1 MSTIKQVA
9 QRAGVSPSTVSIVL
23 NSRSTPLPISQ
34 STRERVLKAA
44 RELKYN
50 PNIFARSL
58 RTKRSYSIAI
68 LAFDIVDPYC
78 AHTIRGVEEVISE
91 SEFHTLLCDVQNN
104 EEKMKDYFKLFKGNR
119 VEGIVVMATTL
130 ELNRRII
137 AQLHEEHIPLVVI
150 GKEMPGPIPCV
161 VMGNLEG
168 SFSAAEH
175 LIKLGHQRISFI
187 LGPSQYVDSRQREK
201 GGRSALRKYGIP
213 FDGELVAE
221 ENAVGWGPEAGYQSM
236 KKLLKKRKKFTA
248 VVAFDDISA
257 FGAIRAI
264 SEKGLKVPDDIS
276 VVGFDDLPMSAFSN
290 PPLTT
295 IHYPMREM
303 GRQGASLL
311 LKLLGGQTIKKRKLI
326 AETHLVVR
334 KSSGPAAM

>member
-1 MSTIKQVA
+1 MPTIKQVA
-9 QRAGVSPSTVSIVL
+9 QRAGVSTSTVSIVL
-23 NSRSTPLPISQ
+23 NNRSTLLPVSQ
-34 STRERVLKAA
+34 STKDKVWKAA
-44 RELKYN
+44 KELKYN

-78 AHTIRGVEEVISE
+78 AHIIRGAEEVISA

-104 EEKMKDYFKLFKGNR
+104 EEKMKNYFRLLKENR
-119 VEGIVVMATTL
+119 VEGIVIMATTL

-137 AQLHEEHIPLVVI
+137 AQLGEGHIPFVVI
-150 GKEMPGPIPCV
+150 GKEIPGPIPCV
-161 VMGNLEG
+161 VLGNLEG
-168 SFSAAEH
+168 SFSAVDH
-175 LIKLGHQRISFI
+175 LIKLGHQKISFI
-187 LGPSQYVDSRQREK
+187 VGPSQYADSQQREK

-213 FDGELVAE
+213 FNEKLVAE
-221 ENAVGWGPEAGYQSM
+221 EDTVGWGPEAGYKSM
-236 KKLLKKRKKFTA
+236 KKLLKKRKEFTA

-264 SEKGLKVPDDIS
+264 SEKGLKVPDEIS

-295 IHYPMREM
+295 VHYSMQEM
-303 GRQGASLL
+303 GRQGVSLL
-311 LKLLGGQTIKKRKLI
+311 LKLLGGQTIRTRKFI
-326 AETHLVVR
+326 AKTHLVVR
-334 KSSGPAAM
+334 KSSAPPPM